1 MRCCTAGILQDS
13 DEDVRNAALAVLKQL
28 PSEAKVATA
37 RNLTPSSVSRVDIL
51 ATLDVATLE
60 DYGFVADAYT
70 SNVVELLKML
80 DDANGTTAGE
90 GGPGCA
96 Q

>member
-60 DYGFVADAYT
+60 DYGSVADAYT
-70 SNVVELLKML
+70 STLR
-80 DDANGTTAGE
+80 TWWS
-90 GGPGCA
+90 C
-96 Q
+96 